1 MNQDRPPLVE
11 DVSHDGDWLTV
22 RWRGG
27 QQAHFPAIWLRD
39 NIPSGRHTPEGQRLF
54 DIAQLPARIT
64 LSAATLTAAGSVAV
78 TFDPEGIDD
87 TFEAA
92 WLQRHA
98 LDSDARV
105 ARRAHPIRWSGE
117 RQEQMEF
124 VDYARVSS
132 GAAELTAWL
141 RTVRDYGFG
150 LLRNVP
156 TVPDTVLEVVG
167 LFGFVRETSYGRLFD
182 VITKPDAANLAY
194 TSMTVGAHTDNPY
207 RDPVPGLQLLHCLVS
222 EVEGGESV
230 LVDGFQAAERLRCDA
245 PHQFELLIE
254 HPVGFRYTEPGSV
267 DLRSEAPLIQTNPSG
282 EVVAVRYN
290 SRSAAPLDMP
300 SEVLPDFYDAYR
312 HFGRLLE
319 DPAAG
324 VSFKLGPG
332 DLMMFDNHRV
342 LHARKGFAGNKRHLQ
357 GCYADKDGLYS
368 TLRILEGR
376 T

>member
-1 MNQDRPPLVE
+1 MNQGRPPLVE
-11 DVSHDGDWLTV
+11 GVSHDSDWLTV

-27 QQAHFPAIWLRD
+27 QQDRFPAIWLRD

-54 DIAQLPARIT
+54 DIAQLPDHIT
-64 LSAATLTAAGSVAV
+64 LSAATVTAADGVAV
-78 TFDPEGIDD
+78 TFDPEGIVD

-92 WLQRHA
+92 WLQRHS
-98 LDSDARV
+98 LDPDARR
-105 ARRAHPIRWSGE
+105 ARRAHPILWSGE

-124 VDYARVSS
+124 VDYAGVTN

-141 RTVRDYGFG
+141 STVRDYGFG

-156 TVPDTVLEVVG
+156 TVPGTVLEVVR

-182 VITKPDAANLAY
+182 VIIKPDAANLAY
-194 TSMTVGAHTDNPY
+194 TSVTVGAHTDNPY
-207 RDPVPGLQLLHCLVS
+207 RDPVPGLQLLHCLMS

-230 LVDGFQAAERLRCDA
+230 LVDGFQAAQRLRCAA
-245 PHQFELLIE
+245 PHQFELLRE
-254 HPVGFRYTEPGSV
+254 HPVGFRYTDPGSV
-267 DLRSEAPLIQTNPSG
+267 DLRSEGPLIETNTAG
-282 EVVAVRYN
+282 ELVAVRYN
-290 SRSAAPLDMP
+290 NRSAAPLDMP
-300 SEVLPDFYDAYR
+300 VDVLPAFYDGYR

-319 DPAAG
+319 DPVAQ

-332 DLMMFDNHRV
+332 DLVMFDNQRV

-368 TLRILEGR
+368 ALRILER
-376 T
+376 RS